1 MDKQIAVEKL
11 MRAAPVIPVVVVD
24 DVAAAVGLARAL
36 VMGGIPAIEV
46 TLKTPNAL
54 ECLRAIAGEVEG
66 AIPGA
71 GTVVTPGQVEAV
83 EKAGAQ
89 FMVSPG
95 SSPKLLAAAA
105 ASPLPLLPGAG
116 TSSEMMSLLEAGY
129 RHMKFFP
136 ASVAGGAPYL
146 KALSSPLPQV
156 KFCPTGGI
164 GPANAHEYLSL
175 PNVLCVGGSWLV
187 PDNAV
192 KAGDWPAIT
201 ALAEAAAKLAR

>member
-1 MDKQIAVEKL
+1 
-11 MRAAPVIPVVVVD
+11 
-24 DVAAAVGLARAL
+24 
-36 VMGGIPAIEV
+36 
-46 TLKTPNAL
+46 
-54 ECLRAIAGEVEG
+54 
-66 AIPGA
+66 
-71 GTVVTPGQVEAV
+71 
-83 EKAGAQ
+83 
-89 FMVSPG
+89 
-95 SSPKLLAAAA
+95 
-105 ASPLPLLPGAG
+105 
-116 TSSEMMSLLEAGY
+116 MMALLEAGY